1 MRQRP
6 GADLAEAIEL
16 GEVFN
21 ANDGVGH
28 GEWSRASSVERRASS
43 VERRASRV
51 QSRGLTRQRS
61 SVQSPESSG

>member
-28 GEWSRASSVERRASS
+28 GEWSR
-43 VERRASRV
+43 
-51 QSRGLTRQRS
+51 GLTRQRS

>member
-21 ANDGVGH
+21 ANH
-28 GEWSRASSVERRASS
+28 NITHF
-43 VERRASRV
+43 
-51 QSRGLTRQRS
+51 LT
-61 SVQSPESSG
+61 

>member
-28 GEWSRASSVERRASS
+28 GEWSRGGEGRGVEGWSPSSVYFRFGFSSNRGACWNGQLRR
-43 VERRASRV
+43 
-51 QSRGLTRQRS
+51 
-61 SVQSPESSG
+61 